1 MRGVSVL
8 YLYGHSG
15 DARPTYNYEPRFCM
29 GAGSRR
35 ELHLSSRS
43 EAIQVGGIAPVSTSI
58 APVRQRAEGALALI
72 TVETLAWSS
81 LVLLAILT
89 RFWELGAKALHHD
102 ESLHAYYSWIWAA
115 GDRPYVH
122 DPLMH
127 GPLLFHLNAL
137 VYFLVGASD
146 ATSRYAPAAAGVLVV
161 ALPYLLRGPKFLG
174 RWGALA
180 TSALLLISPTIL
192 YQSRYIRH
200 DIYTV
205 ALVLLMFITIVR
217 YVEQP
222 ERKWLVTFLVATA
235 LAFAN
240 HEIIFAI
247 VLLFA
252 VFLYGAVMVDRFR
265 HWRGTHRDLV
275 TAVFALH
282 AFTVLAAAGLYL
294 FMPQRYMDRFLA
306 IPWDGGGEDSPR
318 PTRENQLNYYQDLLT
333 NWLIV
338 GLALVG
344 VIFVVGMIYLL
355 RSYRRYAETGEGW
368 LDDATEQ
375 SPSAA
380 LREILADHRGLL
392 IGGGLFL
399 LCFVGLFTTLFTNWK
414 GVFTST
420 TATNGT
426 ILYWLGQH
434 DVQRGEQPWFYFLL
448 LLPQYEFLPITIGA
462 GLALLTVWRSIRV
475 LVTGEPHGHR
485 FFVRLFL
492 AWWFFG
498 NLAVLSWAGE
508 KMPWLIVHIALPG
521 TLLAGAAVGRLIERA
536 IALANERRISLLDAG
551 VFTGLIGA
559 VFAWFFLA
567 ARFTYGTFN
576 GSCPTTDNDNCRRVT
591 DGNLENWWVLAV
603 PPLVWLG
610 LIAIAGIRRG
620 WRQAA
625 LVAACAAVVVL
636 ALLEVRVGWRLSYDN
651 PDVPTEMMVYTQT
664 STEVKR
670 AVLEANQLSRELSPN
685 GDGVILWDSGAD
697 GLSWPLWWYFR
708 DNPQASSFS
717 GSLSGT
723 EDAAIIF
730 IKTSRGDSP
739 QNRQVLD
746 NYTGV
751 DYAFRWHF
759 PEDMY
764 RDFAIAPEIR
774 VGRSAWQ
781 YEEQPHGPI
790 DILESI
796 VESSGAVFDARGQ
809 QELFRLVMYRD
820 MNNVLGYYPF
830 QVYVRTDL
838 LPEFNQI
845 RY

>member
-1 MRGVSVL
+1 
-8 YLYGHSG
+8 
-15 DARPTYNYEPRFCM
+15 
-29 GAGSRR
+29 
-35 ELHLSSRS
+35 LSSRS
-43 EAIQVGGIAPVSTSI
+43 DAIQVGAIAPVSTSI
-58 APVRQRAEGALALI
+58 APVRSRAEGALAQI
-72 TVETLAWSS
+72 TVETLAWAT

-89 RFWELGAKALHHD
+89 RFWELGDKALHHD

-137 VYFLVGASD
+137 VYFLFGASD
-146 ATSRYAPAAAGVLVV
+146 ATSRYAPAAAGVLIVW
-161 ALPYLLRGPKFLG
+161 LPYLLRGPKLLG

-200 DIYTV
+200 DVYTV
-205 ALVLLMFITIVR
+205 AAVLLMFICIVR
-217 YVEQP
+217 YVELP
-222 ERKWLVTFLVATA
+222 ERKWLVTFLATTA
-235 LAFAN
+235 LALAN

-265 HWRGTHRDLV
+265 HWRNLHRDFV

-282 AFTVLAAAGLYL
+282 AFAVLALAGIAL
-294 FMPQRYMDRFLA
+294 FMPHRYVDRFLA
-306 IPWDGGGEDSPR
+306 IPWDKDGVDSPAS
-318 PTRENQLNYYQDLLT
+318 TRHNQIEYYKDQIT
-333 NWLIV
+333 NPLIV
-338 GLALVG
+338 SLVVVGL
-344 VIFVVGMIYLL
+344 IFVVGMVYLL
-355 RSYRRYAETGEGW
+355 HSYRRYSENGEGW
-368 LDDATEQ
+368 LDDATPE

-380 LREILADHRGLL
+380 LRAILADHRGLV
-392 IGGGLFL
+392 IGIGLFL
-399 LCFVGLFTTLFTNWK
+399 LCFIGLFTTLFTNWH
-414 GVFTST
+414 GVFSST
-420 TATNGT
+420 ISTDGT
-426 ILYWLGQH
+426 ILYWVGQH
-434 DVQRGEQPWFYFLL
+434 DVRRGEQPWFYFLL
-448 LLPQYEFLPITIGA
+448 LLPQYEFLPITVGA
-462 GLALLTVWRSIRV
+462 ALGLLTVWRAVRV
-475 LVTGEPHGHR
+475 LFTGEPHGHR

-521 TLLAGAAVGRLIERA
+521 TILAGAAVGRLIERG
-536 IALANERRISLLDAG
+536 IALARERRIGLTDAA
-551 VFTGLIGA
+551 VFTGLICA

-576 GSCPTTDNDNCRRVT
+576 GDCANGGDNCRQVT
-591 DGNLENWWVLAV
+591 DTNLSRWWVLAI

-610 LIAIAGIRRG
+610 LMAFSGLRRG

-625 LVAACAAVVVL
+625 LTAACAAVVVL
-636 ALLEVRVGWRLSYDN
+636 ALLEIRVGWRLNYQN

-685 GDGVILWDSGAD
+685 GDGVILWDSGAQ

-708 DNPQASSFS
+708 DNPEARTFS
-717 GSLSGT
+717 GTLSAN
-723 EDAAIIF
+723 EDAAIVF
-730 IKTSRGDSP
+730 ILSSRADSG
-739 QNRQVLD
+739 QNRQVLN
-746 NYTGV
+746 NYSGV

-759 PEDMY
+759 PEDVY
-764 RDFAIAPEIR
+764 RNFAIAPEIP
-774 VGRSAWQ
+774 VGRSAWKNAD
-781 YEEQPHGPI
+781 QPNGPL
-790 DILESI
+790 DIVESV
-796 VESSGAVFDARGQ
+796 VESSGALFDARGQ

-820 MNNVLGYYPF
+820 LNNVLGYYSF
-830 QVYVRTDL
+830 KVYVRTDL